1 MRRIGD
7 EENRRRGDEEKR
19 RRGEEGMRGKW
30 EWKDLKKESASEGA
44 FG

>member
-19 RRGEEGMRGKW
+19 RRGDEGKMGM
-30 EWKDLKKESASEGA
+30 EGLKKRKRL
-44 FG
+44 